1 MSQAAEVES
10 QVRLLEETLEGSGR
24 RRSSSKSN
32 PGLAHEVTGGQFARW
47 NPFDGSPA
55 SQKNGARVLSS
66 GQEEIG
72 QGSSELSHSCSS
84 QARLPKRSCSPGSEG
99 LWREGGE
106 EKSWE
111 ADHEKR
117 NGWAPQFSSLPNGN
131 HPSSDHRL
139 TNGGN
144 ILMVRL

>member
-24 RRSSSKSN
+24 RRSSSKS
-32 PGLAHEVTGGQFARW
+32 AHEVTGGQFARW

-55 SQKNGARVLSS
+55 SQKNGGRDLSS

-99 LWREGGE
+99 

-117 NGWAPQFSSLPNGN
+117 NGWAPHFSSLPNGN